1 MITLIKLILT
11 GGVRIFRLK
20 DIHGNVLW
28 EEDDDSSDSV
38 RPYFLIN
45 GTESEARVRSICK
58 FIDKEIAESYSVP
71 VESDDF
77 DTNVVCR
84 FYPAWDGKITR
95 K

>member
-1 MITLIKLILT
+1 MILS

-45 GTESEARVRSICK
+45 GTGKFFSEVKLSL
-58 FIDKEIAESYSVP
+58 EISNLFE
-71 VESDDF
+71 F
-77 DTNVVCR
+77 
-84 FYPAWDGKITR
+84 PAK

>member
-58 FIDKEIAESYSVP
+58 GGIHLMTSG
-71 VESDDF
+71 
-77 DTNVVCR
+77 VV
-84 FYPAWDGKITR
+84 G
-95 K
+95 